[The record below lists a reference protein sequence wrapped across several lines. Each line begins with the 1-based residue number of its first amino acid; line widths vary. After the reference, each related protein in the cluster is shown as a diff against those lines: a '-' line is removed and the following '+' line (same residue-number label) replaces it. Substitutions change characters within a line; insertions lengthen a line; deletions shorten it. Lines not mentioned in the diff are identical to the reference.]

1 MLTNKS
7 LNSSQR
13 DDYAPLL
20 LSLYSILSIAILAT
34 LYFLFSENLL
44 LLNSQNVNTYLYLG
58 NQQSILDSLV
68 PNILLS
74 NLVSLVP
81 INFIP
86 VIIIKIFPLLA
97 AFLLTI
103 VMLIAFNYRIIN
115 PSFSLYFFQLF
126 LLSIAINYKIDL
138 TTFINYAFF
147 LLSILFIFVI
157 IDKLG
162 RFFWVL
168 SLILLIFGIPAFF
181 LGLLITATLL
191 NIFSKNTLPSYLK
204 SKYLFF
210 SILFTLT
217 TFLLLG
223 KFTIILLLA
232 LLLYRLLSI
241 FKIEVKP
248 YLIAILFLVI
258 VYSQIAVTK
267 DLNSTQILA
276 SNQAL
281 EKLTAGK
288 VVKLIE
294 SSNLGNDR
302 LEQIKV
308 NLHLSNINICS
319 KDSCSTSD
327 YTLEVIPYREMITT
341 NFYAYYPI
349 YPGYYYR
356 VATNEK

>member
-1 MLTNKS
+1 MLTNQS

-13 DDYAPLL
+13 DDSAPLL
-20 LSLYSILSIAILAT
+20 LSLYSILSISILAT
-34 LYFLFSENLL
+34 LYFLFSENSL
-44 LLNSQNVNTYLYLG
+44 LLNSQNVNTYLYLE

-74 NLVSLVP
+74 NLISLIPV
-81 INFIP
+81 NYIP
-86 VIIIKIFPLLA
+86 VIIIKIFPSLA
-97 AFLLTI
+97 AFLLTMI
-103 VMLIAFNYRIIN
+103 MLIAFNYRIIN

-126 LLSIAINYKIDL
+126 LLAIAINYKVDL
-138 TTFINYAFF
+138 TTYINYAFF

-168 SLILLIFGIPAFF
+168 SFILLIFGIPAFL
-181 LGLLITATLL
+181 LGLLIIATLL
-191 NIFSKNTLPSYLK
+191 NIYSKNTLPSYLK

-232 LLLYRLLSI
+232 LLLYRLISLL
-241 FKIEVKP
+241 KIEVKP
-248 YLIAILFLVI
+248 YLVAILFLLI
-258 VYSQIAVTK
+258 IYSQIVVTK

-288 VVKLIE
+288 VMKLIE
-294 SSNLGNDR
+294 NSNLSNDR
-302 LEQIKV
+302 LEQTKV
-308 NLHLSNINICS
+308 NLQLSSVNICS
-319 KDSCSTSD
+319 TDSCSTSD
-327 YTLEVIPYREMITT
+327 YTLEVIPYQELITT
-341 NFYAYYPI
+341 NLYAYYPI
-349 YPGYYYR
+349 YPGYYYK

>member
-13 DDYAPLL
+13 DNSAPLL
-20 LSLYSILSIAILAT
+20 LSLYSILSISILAA
-34 LYFLFSENLL
+34 LYFLFSENSL
-44 LLNSQNVNTYLYLG
+44 LLNSQNVKTYQYLE

-74 NLVSLVP
+74 NLVSLIP

-103 VMLIAFNYRIIN
+103 VMLIAFNHRIIN

-126 LLSIAINYKIDL
+126 LLALAINFKLDL
-138 TTFINYAFF
+138 TTYINYAFF

-162 RFFWVL
+162 RFFWIL
-168 SLILLIFGIPAFF
+168 SFILLIFGIPAFL
-181 LGLLITATLL
+181 LGLLIIATLL

-223 KFTIILLLA
+223 KLTIILLLA
-232 LLLYRLLSI
+232 LLLYRLL
-241 FKIEVKP
+241 FLLKIEIKP
-248 YLIAILFLVI
+248 YLIAILFLLI
-258 VYSQIAVTK
+258 IYSQIVVSK

-276 SNQAL
+276 SNQAV
-281 EKLTAGK
+281 EKLTTGK
-288 VVKLIE
+288 ILQVIE
-294 SSNLGNDR
+294 NSNLSKDR
-302 LEQIKV
+302 LKQIKV
-308 NLHLSNINICS
+308 NLQLSSVNICS
-319 KDSCSTSD
+319 NDSCSTSD
-327 YTLEVIPYREMITT
+327 YTLEVIPYKELITT
-341 NFYAYYPI
+341 NLYAYYPI